1 MATKITKSELKEMIR
16 EALRAELRKPI
27 TESKSLKESGT
38 GFVLKFDDMCQ
49 GQAGYFYFPHYFR
62 VDDEADIFFTTNV
75 NNATI
80 FANRSE
86 AEWIYEM
93 FVEGIP
99 LLADDEDSWEKWSFE
114 NVLTA
119 V

>member
-1 MATKITKSELKEMIR
+1 MATKITKSELKQMIR

-38 GFVLKFDDMCQ
+38 GFVLKFDDMYQ
-49 GQAGYFYFPHYFR
+49 GEAGYFYFPHYF
-62 VDDEADIFFTTNV
+62 VTDDEAAVFFTTNV

-80 FANRSE
+80 FADRSI
-86 AEWIYEM
+86 AEWAYEE
-93 FVEGIP
+93 FVVGIP
-99 LLADDEDSWEKWSFE
+99 LIGDDKYSWEQWSFE